1 MFITDLQRLLEKPHK
16 IDDRII
22 TVVRQPP
29 PKKVPLDP
37 LRLHVQGISKTTTKD
52 CLSFYLEKFADV
64 DVEEVYLG
72 VKDNA
77 LAVFE
82 SEPGN
87 FKTKRNQF
95 MILRIDINFM
105 AILFFNSI
113 DERKRKK
120 KEVIRMINQLRLKN
134 LECSDGF
141 RVFLWLSQSFVKI
154 FP

>member
-1 MFITDLQRLLEKPHK
+1 M
-16 IDDRII
+16 
-22 TVVRQPP
+22 
-29 PKKVPLDP
+29 
-37 LRLHVQGISKTTTKD
+37 
-52 CLSFYLEKFADV
+52 SFYLEKFADV